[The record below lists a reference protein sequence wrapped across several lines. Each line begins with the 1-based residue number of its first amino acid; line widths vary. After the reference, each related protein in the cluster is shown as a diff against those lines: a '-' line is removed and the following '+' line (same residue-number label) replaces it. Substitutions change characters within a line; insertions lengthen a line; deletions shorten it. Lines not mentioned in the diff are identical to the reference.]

1 MQQNPRNIIRV
12 LMNVHVYVQYG
23 YRNALECFKA
33 YVRFVEYVMRGYI
46 N

>member
-1 MQQNPRNIIRV
+1 MILV

-23 YRNALECFKA
+23 YRNNALEWFKA

>member
-23 YRNALECFKA
+23 NALEWFKA

>member
-23 YRNALECFKA
+23 YRNALEWFKA

>member
-1 MQQNPRNIIRV
+1 MQQNPKTYDSRID
-12 LMNVHVYVQYG
+12 VHVYVQYG
-23 YRNALECFKA
+23 YRNALEWFKA